1 MKQLSI
7 VGIDPGT
14 TSAYAVISLDG
25 KMIRLNYAKEM
36 TLSEIISEVFEVS
49 TPMFVGTDKGK
60 VPSFVSDFAVKVGAE
75 VISPEED
82 LKKEDKRDLTKGYD
96 TSGWKDHQLD
106 SLAAAVFAL
115 RRTSLR
121 LKRIERYVEENNLSE
136 KKEEFTYLALR
147 EKINLP
153 LIKKILD
160 DCLKEPLSEA
170 KEIKTKLIE
179 NSFSK
184 KDFIQL
190 MERFSRMEEEKNKIL
205 EIVKA
210 KSSRLKQAEKE
221 NHQLK
226 NRSQNFGK
234 KLDQMLL
241 FKEKRIKS
249 LREEIL
255 AKEYLIR
262 QRENENEQLRDFIP
276 LMIKGIL
283 LKKLKNLS
291 KEEFLSKQ
299 FLQIGE
305 KDVLLVDNPAVYSEQ
320 VVAELSGKE
329 IIVLSY
335 GNLTPFI
342 RKNFQSGKIVRE
354 DLIEENEHFALIKS
368 ERYKEIRKRIGNDLV
383 FEIVEEYQEERK
395 QLFKSIRNPV
405 VYT

>member
-1 MKQLSI
+1 MKN
-7 VGIDPGT
+7 
-14 TSAYAVISLDG
+14 SLI
-25 KMIRLNYAKEM
+25 K
-36 TLSEIISEVFEVS
+36 
-49 TPMFVGTDKGK
+49 
-60 VPSFVSDFAVKVGAE
+60 
-75 VISPEED
+75 
-82 LKKEDKRDLTKGYD
+82 
-96 TSGWKDHQLD
+96 
-106 SLAAAVFAL
+106 
-115 RRTSLR
+115 
-121 LKRIERYVEENNLSE
+121 
-136 KKEEFTYLALR
+136 

-395 QLFKSIRNPV
+395 RRLI
-405 VYT
+405 